1 MSRTLSIK
9 STIPPRTYGQ
19 GRKSSSPHA
28 LLLRMSYLE
37 LERQRCIMETEQ
49 LQARAVKL
57 RARIEE
63 IERETEN
70 LKRTLDTKTQPL
82 AATGPGAARTPLS
95 PFVGGGKARN
105 GLAIRY

>member
-1 MSRTLSIK
+1 MSRPPSIK

-37 LERQRCIMETEQ
+37 LERQRCITETEQ
-49 LQARAVKL
+49 LQVRATKL

-63 IERETEN
+63 IERDTEI
-70 LKRTLDTKTQPL
+70 LKQMLATKTQPL
-82 AATGPGAARTPLS
+82 AATGHGASGGSFSSFA
-95 PFVGGGKARN
+95 GGGKARN